1 MAVSIVPC
9 AVISTTGRRGWV
21 SCSCRTRS
29 RPPNPGKRRSV
40 NTTSHSSLLARRNPS
55 SPRLH
60 TVTLKPSSF
69 STSHKFAARLVSSSI
84 RRIRAV
90 SRTPGN
96 VVDLAPQDN
105 AEGRAVAGPGLI
117 LEHAAVLFNDA
128 GGNRQAEAS
137 PGLLGAE
144 ERVEKAFL
152 DFGRDALAV
161 IDHLKNNGFCFIPA

>member
-9 AVISTTGRRGWV
+9 AVINTTGRRGCV

-29 RPPNPGKRRSV
+29 KPPSPGRRRSV
-40 NTTSHSSLLARRNPS
+40 NTTSHSSLLARRSPS

-96 VVDLAPQDN
+96 VVDFARQDN

-117 LEHAAVLFNDA
+117 LEHAAVLLNDA

-137 PGLLGAE
+137 PGLLRAE
-144 ERVEKAFL
+144 ERVVKALL
-152 DFGRDALAV
+152 DVRRNAV
-161 IDHLKNNGFCFIPA
+161 AVVD